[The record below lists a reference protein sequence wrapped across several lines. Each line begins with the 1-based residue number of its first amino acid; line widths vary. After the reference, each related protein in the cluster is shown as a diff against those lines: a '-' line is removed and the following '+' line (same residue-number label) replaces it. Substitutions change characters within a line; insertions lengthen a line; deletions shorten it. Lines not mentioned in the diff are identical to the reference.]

1 MTWALQEMNHHLHS
15 SDPRTPVQEADGPQE
30 PWSNHPV
37 SHIVHYLWS
46 GSNLTQQCLRLLLYR
61 CHLRCSPVAKLKK
74 HSGSQIPTCESA
86 IRAVCASLGASTRLE
101 PGRAWDPLHMK
112 TKGSHPEW
120 KFNPSLLSQPHPP
133 LSASLDRAWIIS
145 KVCVFVCV
153 GVLVYVTIY
162 GIWGWWGSLSTRGHC
177 QSKWETNLCFY
188 CFSSWPTTQR
198 TLQHVW

>member
-15 SDPRTPVQEADGPQE
+15 SDPRAPVQEADVPQE

-86 IRAVCASLGASTRLE
+86 IRAVCASLGTSTRLE
-101 PGRAWDPLHMK
+101 PGRACDPLHMK

-133 LSASLDRAWIIS
+133 LSASLDRAWIVS
-145 KVCVFVCV
+145 KVCVCVCSGICYYLWYLRVV
-153 GVLVYVTIY
+153 G
-162 GIWGWWGSLSTRGHC
+162 TRGHC
-177 QSKWETNLCFY
+177 QSKWETNLCF
-188 CFSSWPTTQR
+188 SSWPTAQR
-198 TLQHVW
+198 ALQHVW